1 VPIDREEEPV
11 ITLDRSVATR
21 AILVGRFGL
30 GAASLIFPR
39 FTARLLQMDPDANP
53 ASSFLMRLFGVRD
66 IFLGVSPLL
75 VSGQGRSRILA
86 AAAGVDL
93 TDATAAVI
101 GGLTRQIPPR
111 ASVVAAAAA
120 LAGACLSA
128 ATVGRG
134 PLGRREP
141 GPRDDDALATVRE
154 NHSPFDT
161 EVGDRAGGSAP

>member
-1 VPIDREEEPV
+1 MISV
-11 ITLDRSVATR
+11 DRSVATR

-30 GAASLIFPR
+30 GAASLILPR

-86 AAAGVDL
+86 TAAGVDL

-101 GGLTRQIPPR
+101 AGLTRQIPPR

-134 PLGRREP
+134 PLGRREL
-141 GPRDDDALATVRE
+141 GLRDDDALATVRE
-154 NHSPFDT
+154 NHSPFGI
-161 EVGDRAGGSAP
+161 EVRHRAGGSAP

>member
-1 VPIDREEEPV
+1 M
-11 ITLDRSVATR
+11 ITLDRAVATR

-30 GAASLIFPR
+30 GAASLILPR

-66 IFLGVSPLL
+66 IFLGVAPLL

-86 AAAGVDL
+86 AATGVDL

-101 GGLTRQIPPR
+101 AGLTRQIPPR
-111 ASVVAAAAA
+111 ASVVATVAA
-120 LAGACLSA
+120 LTGACLSA
-128 ATVGRG
+128 ATVGQG

-141 GPRDDDALATVRE
+141 GQPDNGPTAAVGK
-154 NHSPFDT
+154 NHSPF
-161 EVGDRAGGSAP
+161 VPGRAGGSAP

>member
-1 VPIDREEEPV
+1 V

-30 GAASLIFPR
+30 GAASLILPR

-53 ASSFLMRLFGVRD
+53 AAGFLMRLFGVRD
-66 IFLGVSPLL
+66 IFLGVAPLL

-134 PLGRREP
+134 PLGRREL
-141 GPRDDDALATVRE
+141 GLRDEDALATVRE
-154 NHSPFDT
+154 NHSPFGT
-161 EVGDRAGGSAP
+161 EVRDRAGGSAP

>member
-11 ITLDRSVATR
+11 ISVDRSVATR

-66 IFLGVSPLL
+66 IFLGVAPLL
-75 VSGQGRSRILA
+75 VSGQGRSRILGA
-86 AAAGVDL
+86 ATGVDL

-101 GGLTRQIPPR
+101 AGLTRQIPPR
-111 ASVVAAAAA
+111 ASAVGAAAA
-120 LAGACLSA
+120 LTGACLSA
-128 ATVGRG
+128 ATMGRG
-134 PLGRREP
+134 PSDGANQANSTTTRQPLV
-141 GPRDDDALATVRE
+141 TE
-154 NHSPFDT
+154 NHSPFGI
-161 EVGDRAGGSAP
+161 EVRDRAGGSAP